1 MGPGHRLRDK
11 PIHLS
16 TYPGNLGENADHQE
30 MPRCNG
36 FTCRAEVPR
45 LRDVGGTISIAPTR
59 SFLAI
64 SKRMRVLVLI
74 VIIGVLISLGW
85 SKPFKERYAEAKATI
100 TSELNKLGKKP
111 QKNHDSSG
119 KRH

>member
-1 MGPGHRLRDK
+1 
-11 PIHLS
+11 
-16 TYPGNLGENADHQE
+16 
-30 MPRCNG
+30 
-36 FTCRAEVPR
+36 
-45 LRDVGGTISIAPTR
+45 
-59 SFLAI
+59 
-64 SKRMRVLVLI
+64 MRVLVVI